1 VNAVNRE
8 TDARGLLA
16 VLNRSVVKIN
26 TTESTG
32 GTDLRQVGEQAFMA
46 EFTFLKLQ
54 FDDASFSANAP
65 FSASG
70 EAEVEAGEDDD
81 GDEESGSVL
90 PLLLGLVFLV
100 GVAIVVKKLLGGGAD
115 PPDIDVGVDAKD
127 TDES

>member
-1 VNAVNRE
+1 
-8 TDARGLLA
+8 
-16 VLNRSVVKIN
+16 
-26 TTESTG
+26 
-32 GTDLRQVGEQAFMA
+32 MA